1 MITAVTA
8 KGFKGQDFDQPLG
21 PRTLIFGPNGAGKST
36 RTQALILAATGKVP
50 GVAGT
55 NPAIMSA
62 FAEAGSDK
70 LRVGYRLDNGKHFE
84 RAWVL
89 TAKGTVSQAYYVD
102 GRKKAKT
109 DFERMAYDS
118 GLPRI
123 IDIAAFIALSDE
135 KKVKHLFDL
144 YPPDGDVAEIGQR
157 IQDLAEDINALRRKN
172 QDESRAAATARKVLA
187 ETELPAGTLAETRD
201 AIARREDE
209 LAQVQDELAQAKAD
223 EAARKAKAEAEAEA
237 EKKAEEL
244 RLRTEKERAEA
255 ERNQLA
261 KAAEPE
267 PKAPADGG
275 RPPLFQQRDHAQAA
289 PSADDAD
296 AVRAEAYTAI
306 TSIIDTLKG
315 AGCGACAAKIVALK
329 ERRKFAAPAQGKE
342 AA

>member
-50 GVAGT
+50 GVAGQ
-55 NPAIMSA
+55 NPAIMAA
-62 FAEAGSDK
+62 FAAAGSDK

-109 DFERMAYDS
+109 DFERLAYDS

-172 QDESRAAATARKVLA
+172 QDESRAAATARKALA
-187 ETELPAGTLAETRD
+187 ETALPAGTLAETRD

-209 LAQVQDELAQAKAD
+209 LAQAQDELAQAKAN
-223 EAARKAKAEAEAEA
+223 EAARKAKAEAKAEA

-244 RLRTEKERAEA
+244 RRAEKERAES
-255 ERNQLA
+255 ERKQLA
-261 KAAEPE
+261 KSAAPE
-267 PKAPADGG
+267 PKDPADDGQ
-275 RPPLFQQRDHAQAA
+275 PPLFQKRGHAQ
-289 PSADDAD
+289 PDQSADDAD
-296 AVRAEAYTAI
+296 AVRAEAYAAITAI
-306 TSIIDTLKG
+306 IETING